1 MEILGKNFPAT
12 IIDKEDGII
21 KEKINTKD
29 KITNKEAEE
38 AEETEEETMVI
49 QEGYILNLGKSSKMD
64 TVGNVDGEQTTKAPN
79 FRQLEG
85 HVANT
90 THADTKNGSD
100 KNKGWN

>member
-1 MEILGKNFPAT
+1 MEILGKIFPAT

-38 AEETEEETMVI
+38 AEETEEEKMVI

-64 TVGNVDGEQTTKAPN
+64 TVGNVDGKQTTKAPN
-79 FRQLEG
+79 FQT
-85 HVANT
+85 A
-90 THADTKNGSD
+90 
-100 KNKGWN
+100 